1 LVNGWVQSSKPA
13 CFVAKINDE
22 EVVKRNC
29 PFLQELYRQNGFIF
43 YVRKID
49 KNIFIVY

>member
-1 LVNGWVQSSKPA
+1 MDGYGNKPA

-22 EVVKRNC
+22 EVVKRDC

-43 YVRKID
+43 YVRKLD
-49 KNIFIVY
+49 RK